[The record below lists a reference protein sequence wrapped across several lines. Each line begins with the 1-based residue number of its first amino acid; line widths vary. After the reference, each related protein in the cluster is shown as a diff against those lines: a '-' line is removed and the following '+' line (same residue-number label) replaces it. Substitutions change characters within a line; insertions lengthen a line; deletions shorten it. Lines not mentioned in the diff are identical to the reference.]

1 MATMETPHQFHVHSL
16 NEKLFCV
23 DTSEKTIWWI
33 PLFLFVI
40 SREHSALLEKS
51 NPRLQINCKQ

>member
-1 MATMETPHQFHVHSL
+1 MATVETPHQFHVDSR
-16 NEKLFCV
+16 NEKLFRV
-23 DTSEKTIWWI
+23 NTSQKTTWWI

-51 NPRLQINCKQ
+51 NPRLQINCK